1 MSNTGAPSIP
11 TSSLYSGS
19 FPSFPTFTFSVTIPK
34 SITIDYIP
42 IPVPAPLAGYTLF
55 SIQLPDILQI
65 PQWAASVIT
74 YGILWIFGWI
84 AAIAEYLGQAF
95 DYYTITPFTQAI
107 NYLLGMFDNVLG
119 IFEEIS
125 RFAGPFSID
134 VASALMGILI
144 LGIIV
149 GSYIVIKGISALI
162 AGGE

>member
-1 MSNTGAPSIP
+1 MP

-19 FPSFPTFTFSVTIPK
+19 FPSFPSYKVGIGSV
-34 SITIDYIP
+34 SFY
-42 IPVPAPLAGYTLF
+42 VPNI
-55 SIQLPDILQI
+55 SEI
-65 PQWAASVIT
+65 PQWIGSLVVYAF
-74 YGILWIFGWI
+74 LWAFGWV
-84 AAIAEYLGQAF
+84 AAVVKYLGEAF

-107 NYLLGMFDNVLG
+107 NYLLGIFDNVLG